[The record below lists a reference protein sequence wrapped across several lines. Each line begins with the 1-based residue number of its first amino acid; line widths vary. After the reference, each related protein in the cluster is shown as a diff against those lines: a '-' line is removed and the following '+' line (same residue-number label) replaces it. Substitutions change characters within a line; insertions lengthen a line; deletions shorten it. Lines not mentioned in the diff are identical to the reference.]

1 MRILVGC
8 EENGKTRDAFA
19 ALGHDA
25 WSCDLLPSRRLGNH
39 LQMDIFR
46 ALIKHGPWDVV
57 ILHPDCTK
65 LTVAGNRWYGEGTA
79 GYPYRIA
86 AMEWTAMLWNVAKMI
101 ARVGVALENPVGVL
115 GKTPMGKPSQ
125 YIHPWQFGHGETK
138 KTCLWLHN
146 LPPLAATK
154 IVEGREQRIW
164 KMPPSE
170 DRKRLRS
177 ETYDG
182 WSEAMAAQWGRYA
195 EQVAA

>member
-1 MRILVGC
+1 
-8 EENGKTRDAFA
+8 
-19 ALGHDA
+19 
-25 WSCDLLPSRRLGNH
+25 
-39 LQMDIFR
+39 MDIFR

-65 LTVAGNRWYGEGTA
+65 LTVAGNRWYGEGAA
-79 GYPYRIA
+79 GYPHRIA
-86 AMEWTAMLWNVAKMI
+86 AMEWTSMLWNVAKMI

-115 GKTPMGKPSQ
+115 GKTPMGKPNQ
-125 YIHPWQFGHGETK
+125 YIHPWQYGHGETK

-146 LPPLAATK
+146 LPPLAPTK

-177 ETYDG
+177 ETFDG
-182 WSEAMAAQWGRYA
+182 WAEAMAAQWGSYS